1 MTSKRVFIGRLA
13 GSDVFDPIGD
23 SVGKVVDVVVV
34 FRVRYNPLAVG
45 LVVNVTGKRRVF
57 MPLTR
62 VQGMEN
68 GQVISNGLVNLRRFV
83 KRQSETL
90 VVSQVFDREV
100 TLNDGSGKARIEDV
114 AIRKEN
120 REWRITELYVRMSK
134 GSPDAG
140 KTKIVPVE
148 SVTWGSTGLANQEVV
163 SVLSQLEDLKA
174 QDAADL
180 LRDLPGS
187 RVLQIANQMDD
198 ERLADVLE
206 ELGESDRVAIVS
218 GLDVDRAA
226 NVLDVMEPDD
236 AADLVNELSDKQAE
250 ILLARMVPEE
260 AEDVR
265 RLMSYGE
272 RTAGGLM
279 TTEPIILSPD
289 SPVATML
296 AHARRKDI
304 PPALSTIAFIS
315 RPPLETPT
323 GRFLGV
329 VHLQRALRHPPA
341 TMIGHLMESVEQL
354 HPDDGI
360 GTVTRLLA
368 TYDLTALPVVDHNL
382 LVGAVSVDDVLDH
395 LLPDDWR
402 DVDEQELDDAVA
414 AKHNTEEK

>member
-1 MTSKRVFIGRLA
+1 MAPKRVFIGRLA
-13 GSDVFDPIGD
+13 GIEVFDPIGD

-34 FRVRYNPLAVG
+34 FRMRYNPLAVG

-62 VQGMEN
+62 VRTIEN
-68 GQVISNGLVNLRRFV
+68 GQVISTGLVNLRRFA
-83 KRQSETL
+83 KRPSETL
-90 VVSQVFDREV
+90 VVSEVFDREV
-100 TLNDGSGKARIEDV
+100 TFKDGSGKASIEDV
-114 AIRKEN
+114 AIQQEN
-120 REWRITELYVRMSK
+120 REWRVTELYVRMAK

-140 KTKIVPVE
+140 KTKIVPAD
-148 SVTWGSTGLANQEVV
+148 SVTWGTTALANQEVA
-163 SVLSQLEDLKA
+163 SVLSQLQDLKA

-180 LRDLPGS
+180 LRDLPAS

-198 ERLADVLE
+198 DRLADVLE
-206 ELGESDRVAIVS
+206 EMGESDRVAIVS
-218 GLDVDRAA
+218 GLDVERAA
-226 NVLDVMEPDD
+226 NVLDEMEPDD
-236 AADLVNELSDKQAE
+236 AADLINELSDKQAE
-250 ILLARMVPEE
+250 ILLARMEPDE

-279 TTEPIILSPD
+279 TTDPIVLSPD
-289 SPVATML
+289 STVATLL
-296 AHARRKDI
+296 AHARRQDI
-304 PPALSTIAFIS
+304 PPALSTIVFIS

-329 VHLQRALRHPPA
+329 VHLQQALRNPPA

-368 TYDLTALPVVDHNL
+368 TYDLTALPVVDHGL

-402 DVDEQELDDAVA
+402 EVDEQEIDDAVA
-414 AKHNTEEK
+414 AKHTTEEK